1 MPFPL
6 GEALALQESGLM
18 MLSHGDR
25 DAARERLE
33 GAATLFDRL
42 GALLESERTIRFIEQ
57 GAAV

>member
-18 MLSHGDR
+18 MLSPGDR

-57 GAAV
+57 RAAV